1 MCGRFALHEP
11 PEEIVRAFQLA
22 RAGLAGGYVPRYN
35 IAPTDDVL
43 AVRVRDQ
50 SKGRESALLRWGLVP
65 HWAKDATVAAR
76 TINAR
81 AETVAEK
88 PAYRDSF
95 RSRRCLIPADG
106 FYEWQK
112 RLSGKQPYYFNM
124 KDGKVF
130 ALAGLWDE
138 WRQVGNG
145 LESCTI
151 LTTEPNELTRPIH
164 SRMPV
169 ILQPTDYDTWLDPEL
184 NDPVQL
190 GSLLCPFPAQ
200 QMAAYPVSTFVSR
213 AGNEGPTCIEPLAG
227 PSLFD

>member
-1 MCGRFALHEP
+1 MCGRFALHES

-22 RAGLAGGYVPRYN
+22 RAEVDSGYGPRYN

-43 AVRVRDQ
+43 AVRIRDK

-65 HWAKDATVAAR
+65 HWAKDATVAAH

-88 PAYRDSF
+88 PTFRDSF
-95 RSRRCLIPADG
+95 RSRRCLVPADG

-112 RLSGKQPYYFNM
+112 RSSGKQPYYFRMN
-124 KDGKVF
+124 DGNVF
-130 ALAGLWDE
+130 AFAGLWDRWE
-138 WRQVGNG
+138 LAGES

-164 SRMPV
+164 NRMPV
-169 ILQPTDYDTWLDPEL
+169 ILQPTDYDTWLDPDV
-184 NDPVQL
+184 NDPARL
-190 GSLLCPFPAQ
+190 GRMLRPFPER
-200 QMAAYPVSTFVSR
+200 QMAAHAVSTFVSR
-213 AGNEGPTCIEPLAG
+213 AGNEGPTCIEPLEG
-227 PSLFD
+227 RSLFD